1 MSQTPKL
8 PTIVEPTLI
17 LDGSWG
23 IYIPQM
29 FGTRYLTEAD
39 CKRCD
44 IDIEY
49 ARALGNIES
58 DLYWEAWESVL
69 DNYSTEL
76 GETLY
81 QDQDVWL
88 VPAGFKWPDD
98 GM

>member
-1 MSQTPKL
+1 
-8 PTIVEPTLI
+8 
-17 LDGSWG
+17 
-23 IYIPQM
+23 M
-29 FGTRYLTEAD
+29 FGTRYLTRAD
-39 CKRCD
+39 CKRCN

-49 ARALGNIES
+49 ARALGDTGS